1 KQRLLTNS
9 ECTRQ
14 GLGYNSSC
22 PICGCEIEDTLHV
35 LRDCSIAKEAWM
47 HVVPIEQQNS
57 GASHWECF
65 SGGVLRDQAGN
76 WILGYNRYLGSCTP
90 FEAELYNK
98 GLEDLGITI
107 LRQVQR
113 IMRSKGQCR
122 VRYVPRGKNIIA
134 GYLAKLCLAWKSSL
148 GISDV
153 PPNEV
158 LGALQ
163 QDKACGAFEQLI

>member
-1 KQRLLTNS
+1 R
-9 ECTRQ
+9 
-14 GLGYNSSC
+14 GLSYNISC
-22 PICGCEIEDTLHV
+22 PICGHETEDTLHV

-57 GASHWECF
+57 GPSHWECF

-76 WILGYNRYLGSCTP
+76 WILGYNRYLDKG
-90 FEAELYNK
+90 FE
-98 GLEDLGITI
+98 DSGITI

-122 VRYVPRGKNIIA
+122 VRYVPKGKNLIA
-134 GYLAKLCLAWKSSL
+134 GYLAKLYLAWKSSL
-148 GISDV
+148 RIFDV

-163 QDKACGAFEQLI
+163 QDRACGAFEQLI